1 MRRHKVE
8 MNGKVE
14 SYTNYEDAVKVAKRW
29 RACYEGRVMIT
40 DNMTNKKM
48 VLITPTQIIEL

>member
-1 MRRHKVE
+1 MRRYKVE

-14 SYTNYEDAVKVAKRW
+14 SYTDYEDAVNVAKRW
-29 RACYEGRVMIT
+29 RACYEGRIMIT